1 MLIYT
6 LKAIVV
12 VTAVLWLP
20 AVALGLYH
28 IIKWAINEKRRWDRA
43 YDEEID
49 NDEGE
54 EGEVTYI

>member
-6 LKAIVV
+6 LKAIAV

-20 AVALGLYH
+20 AGALGLYH
-28 IIKWAINEKRRWDRA
+28 IIKWAISDKRRWDRA